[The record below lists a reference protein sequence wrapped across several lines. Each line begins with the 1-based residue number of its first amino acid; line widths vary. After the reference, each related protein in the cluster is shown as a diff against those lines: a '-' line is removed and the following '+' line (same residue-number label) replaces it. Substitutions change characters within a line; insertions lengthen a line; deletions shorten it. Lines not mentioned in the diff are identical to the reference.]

1 MPTSL
6 FQYEMLPTTWF
17 YLSSLMIVAVF
28 FRFNRVFSVRN
39 LDILAL
45 IFLTPGLIYIAM
57 GSAPQG
63 YLWLALIGAFVFARL
78 VFDSALRRRP
88 MLEPNLNVAGL
99 TFACVAASAFI
110 VPNLWLNRGDFSESP
125 RAWRLEQILTA
136 ADANDENAVNVEERP
151 GFRPFLRAAEKTN
164 RFFAPSDEAWI
175 RAATSSATET
185 TNAESSLY
193 FFGRSIRVDGAPE
206 RSADGE
212 KTSRAMRA
220 MRWAAGR
227 VGENEFATG
236 DRARGETDA
245 NASSTEF
252 VGAEIAPP
260 APVAP
265 SVSESGAGIG
275 AASTPTSA
283 PIPAPIPTPP
293 PRDVYRLTPSDADA
307 NPQSASGLDGDGEK
321 AGDAGPRTPSIE
333 RTALILSVGALQIGV
348 VVLIVLIGRFHLG
361 STQTGLAAALLYL
374 LAPYVNQFSACL
386 DHIVP
391 ALAILTAVLFYRRPV
406 ASGFALGAAGSLA
419 FYPFFL
425 LPLWFG
431 FYWKRGAARFAIG
444 TSAAVLTFA
453 VVLLATTGLGENYGS
468 ALAAMLG
475 RRSFFLAS
483 ANGLWEYWPRFYRV
497 PLISLFGVFCVGYAL
512 WPPRKDLATLI
523 SGSAALMLGVQF
535 WMGYRGGLY
544 MAWYLPLTALTI
556 FRPNLFDRVATTT
569 VVDV

>member
-39 LDILAL
+39 LDILTL
-45 IFLTPGLIYIAM
+45 ILLTPGLIYVAM

-63 YLWLALIGAFVFARL
+63 YLWLAAIGAFGFSRL
-78 VFDSALRRRP
+78 VFDSLLRRRP
-88 MLEPNLNVAGL
+88 LLEPNLNVAGL
-99 TFACVAASAFI
+99 TFACVAATAFI
-110 VPNLWLNRGDFSESP
+110 VPNLWVNRGDFSESP

-136 ADANDENAVNVEERP
+136 ADANDENAVKIEERP
-151 GFRPFLRAAEKTN
+151 GFRPFLRATERTN
-164 RFFAPSDEAWI
+164 RFFAPSNEAWI
-175 RAATSSATET
+175 RAATSSATEA
-185 TNAESSLY
+185 TNAASEVY
-193 FFGRSIRVDGAPE
+193 FFGRPIRVDGVAE

-212 KTSRAMRA
+212 RTSRAIRA

-227 VGENEFATG
+227 GGENEFAN
-236 DRARGETDA
+236 DAAARGVDER
-245 NASSTEF
+245 NASTEF
-252 VGAEIAPP
+252 VGAPIAPT

-265 SVSESGAGIG
+265 PVSGGV
-275 AASTPTSA
+275 AASSTNAPTPE
-283 PIPAPIPTPP
+283 PIPTPP
-293 PRDVYRLTPSDADA
+293 PRDVYRLTPSDAETVA
-307 NPQSASGLDGDGEK
+307 ETFSES
-321 AGDAGPRTPSIE
+321 DAGEASVWRARDLSLET
-333 RTALILSVGALQIGV
+333 TALILSVGALQIALV
-348 VVLIVLIGRFHLG
+348 VSVVLIGRFHFG
-361 STQTGLAAALLYL
+361 STQTGLSAALLYL
-374 LAPYVNQFSACL
+374 LIPYVNQFSGCL

-391 ALAILTAVLFYRRPV
+391 GLAILTAVLFYRRPV
-406 ASGFALGAAGSLA
+406 VSGFALGTAGALA

-453 VVLLATTGLGENYGS
+453 VVLLAATEASENYGA
-468 ALAAMLG
+468 ALASMLG
-475 RRSFFLAS
+475 RRSLFLAS
-483 ANGLWEYWPRFYRV
+483 ADGLWEYLPRFYRI

-544 MAWYLPLTALTI
+544 MAWFLPLAALTV

>member
-39 LDILAL
+39 LDILTL
-45 IFLTPGLIYIAM
+45 ILLTPGLIYVAM

-63 YLWLALIGAFVFARL
+63 YLWLALIGAFGFARL
-78 VFDSALRRRP
+78 VFDSLLRRRP
-88 MLEPNLNVAGL
+88 LLEPNLNVAGL
-99 TFACVAASAFI
+99 TFACVAATAFI

-136 ADANDENAVNVEERP
+136 ADANDENAVKIEERP
-151 GFRPFLRAAEKTN
+151 GFRPFLKATERTN
-164 RFFAPSDEAWI
+164 RFFAPSNEAWI
-175 RAATSSATET
+175 RAATSSATEA
-185 TNAESSLY
+185 TNAESEVY
-193 FFGRSIRVDGAPE
+193 FFGRPIRVDGVAE
-206 RSADGE
+206 RSDDGE
-212 KTSRAMRA
+212 RTSRAIRA

-227 VGENEFATG
+227 GGENEFAT
-236 DRARGETDA
+236 DA
-245 NASSTEF
+245 AERDADGRNASTEF
-252 VGAEIAPP
+252 VGAPIAPT

-265 SVSESGAGIG
+265 SASGSV
-275 AASTPTSA
+275 AASSASVPTPE
-283 PIPAPIPTPP
+283 PIPTPE
-293 PRDVYRLTPSDADA
+293 PRDVYRLTPSDGETVAEAFPESDA
-307 NPQSASGLDGDGEK
+307 EE
-321 AGDAGPRTPSIE
+321 AGVLRARVLSLET
-333 RTALILSVGALQIGV
+333 TALILSVGALQIAL
-348 VVLIVLIGRFHLG
+348 VVLVVLIGRFHFG
-361 STQTGLAAALLYL
+361 STQTGLSAALLYL
-374 LAPYVNQFSACL
+374 LIPYVNQFSACL

-391 ALAILTAVLFYRRPV
+391 ALAILTAVLFYRRPIV
-406 ASGFALGAAGSLA
+406 SGFALGTAGALA

-453 VVLLATTGLGENYGS
+453 VVLLATTGTSEDYGA

-475 RRSFFLAS
+475 RRSLFLAS
-483 ANGLWEYWPRFYRV
+483 ADGLWEYFPRFYRI
-497 PLISLFGVFCVGYAL
+497 PLISLFGVFGVGYAL

-544 MAWYLPLTALTI
+544 MAWFLPLAALTV